1 MPHCMADMYT
11 GISRKAGIRSL
22 QSATHKTRPGSCKCV
37 SEMPRRASS
46 SSMDHGPTALLLI
59 DVIND
64 MEFEGSETLVKLAE
78 TMAKKIRA
86 LKRRARAAGIPT
98 IYINDNFG
106 KWRSDFRA
114 TVEYCTRKTVPG
126 HNVARM
132 LKPDTRDYFV
142 LKPKQS
148 AFFGTTLDTLL
159 TDLKTRTVILT
170 GVAGDNCVLFSAN
183 DAYLRNYKVHIPAD
197 CVASNTEAENHYA
210 LQLMKKVVKAD
221 ITESDQLDLEALG

>member
-1 MPHCMADMYT
+1 MP
-11 GISRKAGIRSL
+11 GRSR
-22 QSATHKTRPGSCKCV
+22 
-37 SEMPRRASS
+37 SS
-46 SSMDHGPTALLLI
+46 TTERHRTALLLI

-64 MEFEGSETLVKLAE
+64 MDFEGSESLVRSAEAMAGKL
-78 TMAKKIRA
+78 RA
-86 LKRRARAAGIPT
+86 LKRRARAADIPT

-114 TVEYCTRKTVPG
+114 TVQYCMKRDVPG
-126 HNVARM
+126 RNVARL
-132 LKPDTRDYFV
+132 LKPDSKDYFV

-159 TDLKTRTVILT
+159 QDLGTKTVILT

-183 DAYLRNYKVHIPAD
+183 DAYMRNLKMFIPSD
-197 CVASNTEAENHYA
+197 CIASNTEAENQYA

-221 ITESDQLDLEALG
+221 IRPSTELDLKALR

>member
-1 MPHCMADMYT
+1 MP
-11 GISRKAGIRSL
+11 GRSR
-22 QSATHKTRPGSCKCV
+22 
-37 SEMPRRASS
+37 SS
-46 SSMDHGPTALLLI
+46 TTERHPAALLLI

-64 MEFEGSETLVKLAE
+64 MDFEGSESLVRYAEAMAGKL
-78 TMAKKIRA
+78 RA
-86 LKRRARAAGIPT
+86 LKRRARAAGLPT

-114 TVEYCTRKTVPG
+114 TVQYCSKRDVPG
-126 HNVARM
+126 RKVARL
-132 LKPDTRDYFV
+132 LKPDAKDYFV

-159 TDLKTRTVILT
+159 QDLGTTKVILT

-183 DAYLRNYKVHIPAD
+183 DAYMRNLRLFIPSD
-197 CVASNTEAENHYA
+197 CIASNTEAENQYA

-221 ITESDQLDLEALG
+221 IRPSTELDLKAMR